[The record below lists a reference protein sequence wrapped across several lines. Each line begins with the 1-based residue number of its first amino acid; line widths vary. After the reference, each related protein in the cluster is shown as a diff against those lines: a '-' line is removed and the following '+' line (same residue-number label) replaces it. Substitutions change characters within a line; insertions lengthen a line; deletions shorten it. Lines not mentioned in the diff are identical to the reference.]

1 MPNSNPT
8 IERMMLILE
17 ALERASDGLTQAEL
31 VGQTGLARST
41 VYRMLNSLCECEI
54 LRETAPGRFV
64 LGGRLIRLA
73 SRVTPGS
80 DLISKIRF
88 LQPVL
93 DKLSWDIGQTCKLSV
108 LERGAIM
115 VVAGALARTPHAMSY
130 TLGEYLP
137 LHAGGASKVLMASL
151 DRAGLEDLLGKRLP
165 ALTER
170 TMTDRDRF
178 AEELEKVKSQ
188 GWAEDTGEYS
198 LSVCSFAAPVLDA
211 SGEIVAALSVPFM
224 AGTPA
229 DQRDI
234 ILRETIAGAEKLS
247 DEYNRLAGA

>member
-8 IERMMLILE
+8 IERMMQILK
-17 ALERASDGLTQAEL
+17 ALERVPDGLTQAEL

-54 LRETAPGRFV
+54 LRESAPGRFM

-73 SRVTPGS
+73 SKVTPSS

-130 TLGEYLP
+130 TIGEYLP
-137 LHAGGASKVLMASL
+137 LHAGGASKVLMASIEPS
-151 DRAGLEDLLGKRLP
+151 ALEALIAKRLP
-165 ALTER
+165 KLTER
-170 TMTDRDRF
+170 TIIDRDQFR
-178 AEELEKVKSQ
+178 EEIEKVRNQ

-198 LSVCSFAAPVLDA
+198 LSVCSFAAPVSDA
-211 SGEIVAALSVPFM
+211 SGAVVAALSVPFM
-224 AGTPA
+224 AVTPA
-229 DQRDI
+229 EQRDV
-234 ILRETIAGAEKLS
+234 ILHETIAGAEKIS
-247 DEYNRLAGA
+247 EEFSRLIAS